1 MKFYNTL
8 SRKVEDFK
16 PLREGKVSMYSCGP
30 TVYNYVHLGNLRA
43 YIFVDMLK
51 RYLTYRG
58 YEVHHVMNITDVDDK
73 TIRDSRKE
81 GKSLKDFTDFYREAF
96 ISDLNSMNIRM
107 PDEMP
112 RATDHIKEMIG
123 IIKTLLGK
131 GYAYKQ
137 GDSVYFKISASKNY
151 GELAQLSKQSLKEN
165 ADQRLNVK
173 DEYEKDSAN
182 DFVLWKGWKEEDGD
196 VYWETELGK
205 GRPGWHIECSAMSM
219 KYLGQTFDIH
229 CGGED
234 LIFPHHTNEIAQSEG
249 CTGERFVNFWVH
261 NAHLLIE
268 GQKMSK
274 SLGNFYTL
282 REIVERGYL
291 PILVRI
297 VLMKVHYRQ
306 NLNFTFAG
314 LDEAETIAKK
324 LLDTLI
330 DLDFVT
336 GTASNDLDI
345 AGLIS
350 RSRAAFTEAMD
361 EDLNVSGAFAELM
374 NLVGEINRQVK
385 KLNVEQAKLVKDY
398 LFELDEV
405 LGFVRLIYD
414 RYQVNLAVVS
424 RDPAVI
430 EKLEQRKA
438 FKKDKEY
445 AKADQIRAELQERG
459 VLISDVEGDK
469 YVLRLSYL

>member
-1 MKFYNTL
+1 
-8 SRKVEDFK
+8 VEEFK

-73 TIRDSRKE
+73 TIRDSRRD

-96 ISDLNSMNIRM
+96 ISDLDSMNIRM

-112 RATDHIKEMIG
+112 RATDHIKEMID
-123 IIKTLLGK
+123 IIKTLLEK

-137 GDSVYFKISASKNY
+137 GDSVYFKIAESKNY
-151 GELAQLSKQSLKEN
+151 GELAQISKQSLKEN

-219 KYLGQTFDIH
+219 KYLGHTFDLH

-249 CTGERFVNFWVH
+249 CTGEHFVNFWVH

-274 SLGNFYTL
+274 SLGNFFTL
-282 REIVERGYL
+282 RDIVERGYL

-314 LDEAETIAKK
+314 LDEAQAIAKK

-330 DLDFVT
+330 DLDFVR
-336 GTASNDLDI
+336 GTADNDLDI
-345 AGLIS
+345 AGLIT
-350 RSRAAFTEAMD
+350 RNRDAFIATMD

-374 NLVGEINRQVK
+374 NMVGEINRQVK

-414 RYQVNLAVVS
+414 RYQANLAVVS
-424 RDPAVI
+424 KDPAVL
-430 EKLEQRKA
+430 EKLRLRAE
-438 FKKDKEY
+438 FKKNKEY
-445 AKADQIRAELQERG
+445 AKADQVRAELQEQG
-459 VLISDVEGDK
+459 ISISDVEGDK

>member
-16 PLREGKVSMYSCGP
+16 PIEEGKAGLYSCGP

-43 YIFVDMLK
+43 YVFVDLLK
-51 RYLTYRG
+51 RYLRFRG
-58 YEVHHVMNITDVDDK
+58 YEVKHVMNITDVDDK
-73 TIRDSRKE
+73 TIRDSQKNH
-81 GKSLKDFTDFYREAF
+81 KSLREFTDFYEDAF
-96 ISDLNSMNIRM
+96 RQDLASMNIVF
-107 PDEMP
+107 PEVMP
-112 RATDHIKEMIG
+112 RATDHIQEMVELV
-123 IIKTLLGK
+123 KKLLDQGL
-131 GYAYKQ
+131 AYRQ
-137 GDSVYFKISASKNY
+137 GDSVYFKIAGSKGY

-173 DEYEKDSAN
+173 DEYDKENAN

-196 VYWETELGK
+196 VFWETELGK

-219 KYLGQTFDIH
+219 KYLGETFDIH

-249 CTGERFVNFWVH
+249 YSGRHFVNYWMH
-261 NAHLLIE
+261 NAHLMIE

-282 REIVERGYL
+282 RDIAEKNYL

-314 LDEAETIAKK
+314 LDEAQAIAKK
-324 LLDTLI
+324 CLDTLI
-330 DLDFVT
+330 DLDLVVSE
-336 GTASNDLDI
+336 AQNDLDI
-345 AGLIS
+345 PDLIS
-350 RSRAAFTEAMD
+350 QNEKAFMVAMD
-361 EDLNVSGAFAELM
+361 DDLNISNALAELM
-374 NLVGEINRQVK
+374 IFLGEINRQGK
-385 KLNVEQAKLVKDY
+385 KINKEQAKLLKAY
-398 LFELDEV
+398 LFRLDGV
-405 LGFVRLIYD
+405 LGFIELIYN
-414 RYQVNLAVVS
+414 RYQSNLAIVS
-424 RDPAVI
+424 
-430 EKLEQRKA
+430 
-438 FKKDKEY
+438 
-445 AKADQIRAELQERG
+445 ADQSVLAKLQKRQELKKAKDYAGADAVRNELLKQG
-459 VLISDVEGDK
+459 VLISDMPGDK